1 MSEEQNGEQTPK
13 RNRHVPRRHGPTYA
27 MPRRLVPVPIR
38 GLWRAASEEERKK
51 AHETGVAIL
60 ELWLGQTSRK
70 EIAERLGIPPLRI
83 WQLSQQALAGLTAG
97 LLKQPRSVK
106 VPEEALEDALPAR
119 VRKKL
124 QKQEEELESLRR
136 LVGLLREMPAQRQA
150 RTLKEGAGAGQKKRT
165 ARQDTPRAATKHRSS
180 APCSMRPTGRADDGG
195 SGTGCNRKDDTQL
208 DQGITGG
215 AKTDGPAAETETG
228 GVADASAGSP

>member
-1 MSEEQNGEQTPK
+1 
-13 RNRHVPRRHGPTYA
+13 VPRRHGPTYA

-38 GLWRAASEEERKK
+38 GLWRAASEEERER
-51 AHETGVAIL
+51 AHQTGVAIL

-165 ARQDTPRAATKHRSS
+165 AKQGTPRAATKHRSN
-180 APCSMRPTGRADDGG
+180 APCSTRPKGRTADGGAGAGGDGADDP
-195 SGTGCNRKDDTQL
+195 KL

-215 AKTDGPAAETETG
+215 TEADGPAAEAEAG
-228 GVADASAGSP
+228 GVADASAGGP